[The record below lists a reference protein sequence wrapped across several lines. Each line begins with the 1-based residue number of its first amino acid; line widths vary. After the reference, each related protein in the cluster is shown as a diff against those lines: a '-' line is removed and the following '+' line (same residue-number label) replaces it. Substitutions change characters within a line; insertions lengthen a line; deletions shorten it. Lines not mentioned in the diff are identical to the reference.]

1 MAFLESRSF
10 LNPTQ
15 HGFRAKRSCLSDL
28 LDAYDS
34 ILESLTQGAF
44 CVDMVYL
51 DFAKAFDKVDHGILL
66 HKLRDLGITRK
77 LGIWFYNFLCDRS
90 QFVRVRGGCSNVV
103 PIVSGAPQGTVLGPL
118 LF

>member
-103 PIVSGAPQGTVLGPL
+103 PIVSGRGTL
-118 LF
+118 